1 VPLPAY
7 SGCGPD
13 QLFGKEESHHR
24 SRVYCGGMQ
33 FNANADVTFNPGVY
47 IVDGGN
53 FTVNGGGILQGSG
66 VTIVFTSSTMSDW
79 PTATING
86 GATINLTPP
95 STGPWLAS

>member
-7 SGCGPD
+7 SGCD
-13 QLFGKEESHHR
+13 QTNFSAKKKVTIDPG
-24 SRVYCGGMQ
+24 VYCGGMQ

-47 IVDGGN
+47 VVDGGN
-53 FTVNGGGILQGSG
+53 FTVNGGGNLQGSG

-86 GATINLTPP
+86 GATINLTRPRP
-95 STGPWLAS
+95 APWPAS